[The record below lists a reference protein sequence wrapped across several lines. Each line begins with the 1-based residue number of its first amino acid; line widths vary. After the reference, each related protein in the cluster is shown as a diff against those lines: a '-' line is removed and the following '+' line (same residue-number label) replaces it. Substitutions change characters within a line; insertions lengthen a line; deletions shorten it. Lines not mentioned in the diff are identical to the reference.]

1 MRDYFPFFKRRPDIT
16 YLDSA
21 ATSQTLYTV
30 AEDQRDFM
38 LDHKSNAHRSGNS
51 MGTYVD
57 QQYQLS
63 KELIGKWLNINKP
76 EKRVVFNSG
85 TTQGLNDAAQM
96 IISAMEGGGVVFLG
110 IDSHHSLILPWTQ
123 SGNAKWRV
131 VYVELDKDGRL
142 DLNDLS
148 AKIKA
153 EPMGVSKVIAATAV
167 SNVLGLVNDLDGIK
181 KIALECA
188 AVSIIDASQIIS
200 KRQLNLSGFDFVVWS
215 WHKVYGPMG
224 LGCLLIDPVWL
235 NFDPVRPGG
244 GTVTSVSVNS
254 VLWTDNA
261 TKFESGTQNLSAICA
276 LPKLVNWL
284 IEHQTDIETHDISL
298 AKVINDQISLA
309 QFTPTSKTD
318 SGLLCLEPVA
328 GTVEDYT
335 MMLDA
340 KNIMIRSGKLC
351 AEPLITQISNGALL
365 RLSWGCYTTRQEIE
379 LALDNLGDIHAR
391 LSKHV
396 QRAV

>member
-21 ATSQTLYTV
+21 ATSQTLYSV
-30 AEDQRDFM
+30 ADDMRDFM
-38 LDHKSNAHRSGNS
+38 LSNKSNAHRSGNS

-57 QQYQLS
+57 QQYQSS
-63 KELIGKWLNINKP
+63 KELIGKWLDINKP

-85 TTQGLNDAAQM
+85 TTQGLNDAAELIM
-96 IISAMEGGGVVFLG
+96 SAMSSGVVFIG

-123 SGNAKWRV
+123 SGNAKWKV
-131 VYVELDKDGRL
+131 VFIELDKYGRL
-142 DLNDLS
+142 DLNDLQT
-148 AKIKA
+148 KIKL
-153 EPMGVSKVIAATAV
+153 EPMAVSKVIAVNDV
-167 SNVLGLVNDLDGIK
+167 SNVLGLVNDLDAIK
-181 KIALECA
+181 KIALDVA

-200 KRQLNLSGFDFVVWS
+200 KRKIDINGFDFVAWS

-224 LGCLLIDPVWL
+224 LGCLLIDPIWL

-244 GTVTSVSVNS
+244 GTVTSVSTES
-254 VLWTDNA
+254 VSWQTNA
-261 TKFESGTQNLSAICA
+261 GKFESGTQNLSAICA
-276 LPKLVNWL
+276 LPKLVDWL
-284 IEHQTDIETHDISL
+284 IEHQNDIESHDISL
-298 AKVINDQISLA
+298 SRIANDHVSLA
-309 QFTPTSKTD
+309 QFTPASKTD
-318 SGLLCLEPVA
+318 SGLVCLDPVIGA
-328 GTVEDYT
+328 VEDYT

-351 AEPLITQISNGALL
+351 AEPLITQISNNGLI
-365 RLSWGCYTTRQEIE
+365 RLSWGCYTTKQEIE
-379 LALDNLGDIHAR
+379 LALDSLGEIHAR

>member
-1 MRDYFPFFKRRPDIT
+1 MREYFPFFKRRPEIT

-30 AEDQRDFM
+30 ADDQRDFM
-38 LDHKSNAHRSGNS
+38 LSNKSNAHRSGNS

-63 KELIGKWLNINKP
+63 KELIGKWLDINHP
-76 EKRVVFNSG
+76 EKRIVYNSG
-85 TTQGLNDAAQM
+85 TTQGLNDAAQLIM
-96 IISAMEGGGVVFLG
+96 STMTSGVVFVG

-123 SGNAKWRV
+123 SGNIKWRV
-131 VYVELDKDGRL
+131 VFIDLDKDGRL
-142 DLNDLS
+142 DLDDLQ
-148 AKIKA
+148 AKIKL
-153 EPMGVSKVIAATAV
+153 EPMAVSKVIAVNAV

-181 KIALECA
+181 KIALAAA

-200 KRQLNLSGFDFVVWS
+200 KRKIDISGFDFVAFS
-215 WHKVYGPMG
+215 WHKLYGPMG
-224 LGCLLIDPVWL
+224 LGCLLIDPIWL
-235 NFDPVRPGG
+235 KFDPVRPGG
-244 GTVTSVSVNS
+244 GTVTSVNILSVT
-254 VLWTDNA
+254 WTDNA

-284 IEHQTDIETHDISL
+284 IEHQSDIETHDISI
-298 AKVINDQISLA
+298 AKIVNDQISLA
-309 QFTPTSKTD
+309 QFTPTSRTD
-318 SGLLCLEPVA
+318 SGLLCLEPVV

-340 KNIMIRSGKLC
+340 KNIMVRSGKLC
-351 AEPLITQISNGALL
+351 AEPLVQQLSNGALL
-365 RLSWGCYTTRQEIE
+365 RLSWGCYTTKQEIE
-379 LALDNLGDIHAR
+379 LALDSLGDIHAR
-391 LSKHV
+391 LSRHV

>member
-30 AEDQRDFM
+30 ADDMRDFM
-38 LDHKSNAHRSGNS
+38 LSNKSNAHRSGNS

-63 KELIGKWLNINKP
+63 KELIGKWLNINHP
-76 EKRVVFNSG
+76 EKRVVYNSG
-85 TTQGLNDAAQM
+85 TTQGLNDATQLIM
-96 IISAMEGGGVVFLG
+96 SAMSSGVVFIG
-110 IDSHHSLILPWTQ
+110 IDSHHSLILPWTH
-123 SGNAKWRV
+123 SGNAKWKV
-131 VYVELDKDGRL
+131 VFIDLDKDGRL
-142 DLNDLS
+142 DLDDLQ
-148 AKIKA
+148 AKIKL
-153 EPMGVSKVIAATAV
+153 EPMAVSKVIAVNAV
-167 SNVLGLVNDLDGIK
+167 SNVLGLVNDLDSIK
-181 KIALECA
+181 KIALEYA

-200 KRQLNLSGFDFVVWS
+200 KRQVNFSGFDFVAWS

-235 NFDPVRPGG
+235 NYNPVRPGG
-244 GTVTSVSVNS
+244 GSVTRVSVDS
-254 VLWTDNA
+254 VTWQTNA
-261 TKFESGTQNLSAICA
+261 GKFESGTQNLAAICT
-276 LPKLVNWL
+276 LPKLVQWL
-284 IEHQTDIETHDISL
+284 IDHQNDIEAHDISL
-298 AKVINDQISLA
+298 AKIVNDQISLA

-318 SGLLCLEPVA
+318 SGLICLDPAV

-335 MMLDA
+335 MLLDA

-351 AEPLITQISNGALL
+351 AEPLISQVSNNGLL
-365 RLSWGCYTTRQEIE
+365 RLSWGCYTTKQEIE
-379 LALDNLGDIHAR
+379 LALDSLGEIHAR
-391 LSKHV
+391 LSRHV

>member
-30 AEDQRDFM
+30 ADDMRDFM
-38 LDHKSNAHRSGNS
+38 LSNKSNAHRSGNS

-57 QQYQLS
+57 RQYQTS
-63 KELIGKWLNINKP
+63 KELIGKWLNIDHP
-76 EKRVVFNSG
+76 EKRIVFNSG
-85 TTQGLNDAAQM
+85 TTQGLNDATQLIM
-96 IISAMEGGGVVFLG
+96 SAMPNGVVFIG

-123 SGNAKWRV
+123 SGNENWRV
-131 VYVELDKDGRL
+131 VFIDLDRDGRL
-142 DLNDLS
+142 DLNDLET
-148 AKIKA
+148 KIKL
-153 EPMGVSKVIAATAV
+153 EPSDISKVIAVNAV

-181 KIALECA
+181 KIALNCA
-188 AVSIIDASQIIS
+188 AVSIIDASQIVS
-200 KRQLNLSGFDFVVWS
+200 KRQINFGGFDFVAWS

-224 LGCLLIDPVWL
+224 LGCLLIDPIWL
-235 NFDPVRPGG
+235 NYNPVHPGG
-244 GTVTSVSVNS
+244 GTVTSVSVDS
-254 VLWTDNA
+254 VTWQTNA
-261 TKFESGTQNLSAICA
+261 GKFESGTQNLAAICT
-276 LPKLVNWL
+276 LPKLIQWL
-284 IEHQTDIETHDISL
+284 IDHQIDIEAHDIGL
-298 AKVINDQISLA
+298 AKIVNDQISLA

-351 AEPLITQISNGALL
+351 AEPLITQVSNNGLL
-365 RLSWGCYTTRQEIE
+365 RLSWGCYTTKQEIE

>member
-1 MRDYFPFFKRRPDIT
+1 MREYFPFFKRRPDIT

-21 ATSQTLYTV
+21 ATSQTLFSV
-30 AEDQRDFM
+30 AEDMQDFM
-38 LDHKSNAHRSGNS
+38 LSNKSNAHRSGNS

-57 QQYQLS
+57 HQYQSS
-63 KELIGKWLNINKP
+63 KELIGKWLNLNNP
-76 EKRVVFNSG
+76 EQRIVYNSG
-85 TTQGLNDAAQM
+85 TTQGLNDATQM
-96 IISAMEGGGVVFLG
+96 IMSAMSSGVVFVG

-131 VYVELDKDGRL
+131 VFIELDKDGRL
-142 DLNDLS
+142 DLNDLET
-148 AKIKA
+148 KIKL
-153 EPMGVSKVIAATAV
+153 EPMAVSKVIAVNAV
-167 SNVLGLVNDLDGIK
+167 SNVLGLVNDLDSIK
-181 KIALECA
+181 KIALDVA

-244 GTVTSVSVNS
+244 GSVTSVSIDS
-254 VLWTDNA
+254 VSWQTNA
-261 TKFESGTQNLSAICA
+261 AKFESGTQNLAAICA
-276 LPKLVNWL
+276 LPKLVKWL
-284 IEHQTDIETHDISL
+284 IEHQADIEAHDISL
-298 AKVINDQISLA
+298 AKIINDQIPLS
-309 QFTPTSKTD
+309 QFTPISKTD
-318 SGLLCLEPVA
+318 SGLLCLEPA
-328 GTVEDYT
+328 FGSVEDYT

-340 KNIMIRSGKLC
+340 KNIMIRGGKLC
-351 AEPLITQISNGALL
+351 AEPLIQQISNGSLL

-379 LALDNLGDIHAR
+379 LALDSLGDIYAR

-396 QRAV
+396 

>member
-85 TTQGLNDAAQM
+85 TTQGLNDAAEM
-96 IISAMEGGGVVFLG
+96 IMSAMPSGVVFLG

-131 VYVELDKDGRL
+131 VYIELDKDGRL

-153 EPMGVSKVIAATAV
+153 
-167 SNVLGLVNDLDGIK
+167 N
-181 KIALECA
+181 
-188 AVSIIDASQIIS
+188 
-200 KRQLNLSGFDFVVWS
+200 R
-215 WHKVYGPMG
+215 
-224 LGCLLIDPVWL
+224 
-235 NFDPVRPGG
+235 
-244 GTVTSVSVNS
+244 
-254 VLWTDNA
+254 
-261 TKFESGTQNLSAICA
+261 
-276 LPKLVNWL
+276 
-284 IEHQTDIETHDISL
+284 
-298 AKVINDQISLA
+298 
-309 QFTPTSKTD
+309 
-318 SGLLCLEPVA
+318 
-328 GTVEDYT
+328 
-335 MMLDA
+335 
-340 KNIMIRSGKLC
+340 
-351 AEPLITQISNGALL
+351 
-365 RLSWGCYTTRQEIE
+365 WG
-379 LALDNLGDIHAR
+379 
-391 LSKHV
+391 
-396 QRAV
+396 

>member
-1 MRDYFPFFKRRPDIT
+1 MRDYFPFFKRRPEIT

-30 AEDQRDFM
+30 ADDQRDFM
-38 LDHKSNAHRSGNS
+38 LSNKSNAHRSGNS

-57 QQYQLS
+57 SQYQLS
-63 KELIGKWLNINKP
+63 KELIGKWLNINHP
-76 EKRVVFNSG
+76 EKRVVYNSG
-85 TTQGLNDAAQM
+85 TTQGLNDAASM
-96 IISAMEGGGVVFLG
+96 IMSAMSSGVVFVG

-123 SGNAKWRV
+123 SGNAKWKV
-131 VYVELDKDGRL
+131 VFIDLDKDGRL
-142 DLNDLS
+142 DISDLQ
-148 AKIKA
+148 AKIKL
-153 EPMGVSKVIAATAV
+153 EPMAVSKVIAVNAV
-167 SNVLGLVNDLDGIK
+167 SNVLGLINDLDAIK
-181 KIALECA
+181 KIALEIA

-200 KRQLNLSGFDFVVWS
+200 KRRIDISGFDFVAWS

-244 GTVTSVSVNS
+244 GSVTSVRIDSVT
-254 VLWTDNA
+254 WTKDA

-276 LPKLVNWL
+276 LPKLVEWL
-284 IEHQTDIETHDISL
+284 IEHQNDIEEHDISL
-298 AKVINDQISLA
+298 AKIVNDQISLA

-318 SGLLCLEPVA
+318 SGLLCLEPVV

-351 AEPLITQISNGALL
+351 AEPLIKQISRGALL
-365 RLSWGCYTTRQEIE
+365 RLSWGCYTTRQEME
-379 LALDNLGDIHAR
+379 SALDNLGDIHAR
-391 LSKHV
+391 LSRHV

>member
-1 MRDYFPFFKRRPDIT
+1 MRDYFPFFKRRQDIT

-38 LDHKSNAHRSGNS
+38 FDHKSNAHRSGNS

-63 KELIGKWLNINKP
+63 KELIGKWLNLNKP
-76 EKRVVFNSG
+76 EKRIVFNSG
-85 TTQGLNDAAQM
+85 TTQGLNDATQLIM
-96 IISAMEGGGVVFLG
+96 SAMSSGVVFVG
-110 IDSHHSLILPWTQ
+110 VDSHHSLILPWTQ
-123 SGNAKWRV
+123 SGNSKWKV
-131 VYVELDKDGRL
+131 VFIELDRDGRL
-142 DLNDLS
+142 DLNDLQ
-148 AKIKA
+148 AKIKL
-153 EPMGVSKVIAATAV
+153 EPMAVSKVIAVNAV

-181 KIALECA
+181 KIALEYA
-188 AVSIIDASQIIS
+188 AVSVIDASQIIS
-200 KRQLNLSGFDFVVWS
+200 KRQVNFSGFDFVAWS

-244 GTVTSVSVNS
+244 GTVTSVSLNS
-254 VLWTDNA
+254 VTWTKDA
-261 TKFESGTQNLSAICA
+261 GKFESGTQNLAAICA
-276 LPKLVNWL
+276 LPRLVQWL
-284 IEHQTDIETHDISL
+284 IDHQNDIEAHDISL
-298 AKVINDQISLA
+298 AKIVNDQVSLT
-309 QFTPTSKTD
+309 QFTPVSKTD
-318 SGLLCLEPVA
+318 SGLLCLDPVV
-328 GTVEDYT
+328 GSVEDYT

-351 AEPLITQISNGALL
+351 AEPLITQVSNNGLL

-379 LALDNLGDIHAR
+379 LALDSLGEIHAR
-391 LSKHV
+391 LSRHV

>member
-1 MRDYFPFFKRRPDIT
+1 MRDYFPFFKRRQDVT

-30 AEDQRDFM
+30 ADDMRDFM
-38 LDHKSNAHRSGNS
+38 LSSKSNAHRSGNS

-63 KELIGKWLNINKP
+63 KELIGKWLNINHP
-76 EKRVVFNSG
+76 EKRIVFNSG
-85 TTQGLNDAAQM
+85 TTQGLNDAASM
-96 IISAMEGGGVVFLG
+96 IMSAMSSGVVFVG

-123 SGNAKWRV
+123 SGNTKWKV
-131 VYVELDKDGRL
+131 VFINLDKDGRL
-142 DLNDLS
+142 DLNDLE
-148 AKIKA
+148 AKIKS
-153 EPMGVSKVIAATAV
+153 EPMAVSKVIAVNAV
-167 SNVLGLVNDLDGIK
+167 SNVLGLVNDLDAIK
-181 KIALECA
+181 KIALDVA

-200 KRQLNLSGFDFVVWS
+200 KRKIDISGFDFVAFS
-215 WHKVYGPMG
+215 WHKIYGPMG

-244 GTVTSVSVNS
+244 GTVTSVSVNG
-254 VLWTDNA
+254 VTWTDNA
-261 TKFESGTQNLSAICA
+261 TKFESGTQNLSAICT

-284 IEHQTDIETHDISL
+284 IEHQSDIEEHDISI
-298 AKVINDQISLA
+298 AKIINDQISLA

-318 SGLLCLEPVA
+318 SGLLCLEPVV

-351 AEPLITQISNGALL
+351 AEPLIQQLSNGALL
-365 RLSWGCYTTRQEIE
+365 RLSWGCYTTKQEIE
-379 LALDNLGDIHAR
+379 LALDSLGEIHAR
-391 LSKHV
+391 LSRHV
-396 QRAV
+396 HRAV

>member
-1 MRDYFPFFKRRPDIT
+1 MREYFPFFKRRQDII

-30 AEDQRDFM
+30 VEDIQDFM
-38 LDHKSNAHRSGNS
+38 LSNKSNAHRSGNS

-57 QQYQLS
+57 QQYQSS

-76 EKRVVFNSG
+76 EQRIVFNSG
-85 TTQGLNDAAQM
+85 TTQGLNDAASM
-96 IISAMEGGGVVFLG
+96 IMSAMSSGVVFVG

-123 SGNAKWRV
+123 SGNSKWRV
-131 VYVELDKDGRL
+131 VFIELDKDGRL
-142 DLNDLS
+142 DLNDLKT
-148 AKIKA
+148 KIKA
-153 EPMGVSKVIAATAV
+153 EPMALAKVIAVNAV

-181 KIALECA
+181 KIALEYA
-188 AVSIIDASQIIS
+188 AVSLIDASQIVS
-200 KRQLNLSGFDFVVWS
+200 KRRIDISGFDFVAWS

-235 NFDPVRPGG
+235 NFNPVRPGG
-244 GTVTSVSVNS
+244 GTVTSVSMDS
-254 VLWTDNA
+254 VTWQTNA
-261 TKFESGTQNLSAICA
+261 GKFESGTQNLAAICT

-284 IEHQTDIETHDISL
+284 IEHQDEIESHDIGL
-298 AKVINDQISLA
+298 ARITNDHISLA
-309 QFTPTSKTD
+309 QFTPVSRTD
-318 SGLLCLEPVA
+318 SGLICLDPVVGA
-328 GTVEDYT
+328 VEDYT

-351 AEPLITQISNGALL
+351 AEPLIAQISNNGLL
-365 RLSWGCYTTRQEIE
+365 RLSWACYTTRQEIE
-379 LALDNLGDIHAR
+379 QAFDSLGEIHAR

-396 QRAV
+396 

>member
-1 MRDYFPFFKRRPDIT
+1 MRDNFPFFKRRQDIT

-63 KELIGKWLNINKP
+63 KELIGKWLNLNHP
-76 EKRVVFNSG
+76 EKRIVFNSG
-85 TTQGLNDAAQM
+85 TTQGLNDATQLIM
-96 IISAMEGGGVVFLG
+96 SAMSSGVVFIG

-123 SGNAKWRV
+123 SGNSKWKV
-131 VYVELDKDGRL
+131 VFIELDKDGRL
-142 DLNDLS
+142 DLNDLET
-148 AKIKA
+148 KIKL
-153 EPMGVSKVIAATAV
+153 EPMAVSKVIAVNAV

-181 KIALECA
+181 KIALDYA
-188 AVSIIDASQIIS
+188 AVSVIDASQIIS
-200 KRQLNLSGFDFVVWS
+200 KRQVNFSGFDFVAWS

-244 GTVTSVSVNS
+244 GTVTSVSLNNVT
-254 VLWTDNA
+254 WTKDA
-261 TKFESGTQNLSAICA
+261 GKFESGTQNLSAICA
-276 LPKLVNWL
+276 LPRLVEWL
-284 IEHQTDIETHDISL
+284 IEHQNDIESHDISL
-298 AKVINDQISLA
+298 AKIINDHISLA
-309 QFTPTSKTD
+309 QFTPTSRTD
-318 SGLLCLEPVA
+318 SGLICLDPVVGA
-328 GTVEDYT
+328 VEDYS

-340 KNIMIRSGKLC
+340 KNIMIRGGKLC
-351 AEPLITQISNGALL
+351 AEPLITQISNNGLL
-365 RLSWGCYTTRQEIE
+365 RLSWGCYTTKQEIE
-379 LALDNLGDIHAR
+379 LALDSLGEIHAR
-391 LSKHV
+391 LSRHV
-396 QRAV
+396 Q

>member
-1 MRDYFPFFKRRPDIT
+1 MRDSFPFFKRRPDIT

-30 AEDQRDFM
+30 ADDIRDFM

-57 QQYQLS
+57 QQYQTS
-63 KELIGKWLNINKP
+63 KELIGKWLDLNKP
-76 EKRVVFNSG
+76 EKRIVFNSG
-85 TTQGLNDAAQM
+85 TTQGLNDAAQLIM
-96 IISAMEGGGVVFLG
+96 SAMPSGVVFIG

-123 SGNAKWRV
+123 SGNAKWKV
-131 VYVELDKDGRL
+131 VFIELDKDGRL
-142 DLNDLS
+142 DLNDLET
-148 AKIKA
+148 KIKL
-153 EPMGVSKVIAATAV
+153 EPMAVSKAIAINAV

-181 KIALECA
+181 KIALNYA
-188 AVSIIDASQIIS
+188 AVSVIDASQIVS
-200 KRQLNLSGFDFVVWS
+200 KRHVSFSGFDFVVWS

-244 GTVTSVSVNS
+244 GTVTSVSIDS
-254 VLWTDNA
+254 VTWTDNA
-261 TKFESGTQNLSAICA
+261 GKFESGTQNLAAICA
-276 LPKLVNWL
+276 LPKLVQWL
-284 IEHQTDIETHDISL
+284 IDHQNDIEAHDISL
-298 AKVINDQISLA
+298 AKIINDQISLA

-318 SGLLCLEPVA
+318 SGLLCLDPVV
-328 GTVEDYT
+328 GSVEDYT

-351 AEPLITQISNGALL
+351 AEPLITRISNNGLL
-365 RLSWGCYTTRQEIE
+365 RLSWGCYTTKQEIE
-379 LALDNLGDIHAR
+379 LALDSLGDIHAR
-391 LSKHV
+391 LSRHV

>member
-30 AEDQRDFM
+30 ADDQRDFM
-38 LDHKSNAHRSGNS
+38 LSNKSNAHRSGNS
-51 MGTYVD
+51 MGTWVD

-63 KELIGKWLNINKP
+63 KELIGKWLNINHP
-76 EKRVVFNSG
+76 EKRIVYNSG
-85 TTQGLNDAAQM
+85 TTQGLNDAAQLIM
-96 IISAMEGGGVVFLG
+96 SAMSSGVVFVG
-110 IDSHHSLILPWTQ
+110 IDSHHSLILPWMQ
-123 SGNAKWRV
+123 SGNNKWKV
-131 VYVELDKDGRL
+131 VFINLDKDGRL
-142 DLNDLS
+142 DLDDLQ
-148 AKIKA
+148 AKIKL
-153 EPMGVSKVIAATAV
+153 EPMAVSKVIAVNAV
-167 SNVLGLVNDLDGIK
+167 SNVLGLVNDLDSIK
-181 KIALECA
+181 KIALDVA

-200 KRQLNLSGFDFVVWS
+200 KRKIDISGFDFVAFS

-244 GTVTSVSVNS
+244 GSVTSVSIDNVT
-254 VLWTDNA
+254 WTDNA

-284 IEHQTDIETHDISL
+284 IDHQNDIEEHDISI
-298 AKVINDQISLA
+298 AKIINDQISLA
-309 QFTPTSKTD
+309 QFTPTSRTD
-318 SGLLCLEPVA
+318 SGLLCLEPVV
-328 GTVEDYT
+328 GSVEDYT

-351 AEPLITQISNGALL
+351 AEPLIQQISNGALL
-365 RLSWGCYTTRQEIE
+365 RLSWGCYTTKQEIE

-391 LSKHV
+391 LSRHV
-396 QRAV
+396 QRAI

>member
-21 ATSQTLYTV
+21 ATSQTLYSV

-51 MGTYVD
+51 MGTWVD
-57 QQYQLS
+57 HQYQLS
-63 KELIGKWLNINKP
+63 KELIGKWLDINHP
-76 EKRVVFNSG
+76 EKRVVFNGG
-85 TTQGLNDAAQM
+85 TTQGLNDATQLIM
-96 IISAMEGGGVVFLG
+96 SAMSSGVVFVG

-123 SGNAKWRV
+123 AGGAKWRV
-131 VYVELDKDGRL
+131 VFIDLDKDGRL
-142 DLNDLS
+142 DLDDLS
-148 AKIKA
+148 AKIKL
-153 EPMGVSKVIAATAV
+153 EPTAVSKVIAVNAV
-167 SNVLGLVNDLDGIK
+167 SNVLGLVNDLDSIK
-181 KIALECA
+181 KIALEFA

-200 KRQLNLSGFDFVVWS
+200 KRRIDVSGFDFVVFS

-224 LGCLLIDPVWL
+224 LGCLLIDPIWL
-235 NFDPVRPGG
+235 NFDPIRPGG
-244 GTVTSVSVNS
+244 GTVTSVSTDS
-254 VLWTDNA
+254 VTWTDNA

-284 IEHQTDIETHDISL
+284 IEHQNDIEEHDISL

-318 SGLLCLEPVA
+318 SGLLCLEPVV
-328 GTVEDYT
+328 GSVEDYT

-351 AEPLITQISNGALL
+351 AEPLIQQLSNGALL
-365 RLSWGCYTTRQEIE
+365 RVSWGCYTTTQEID
-379 LALDNLGDIHAR
+379 LALDSLGDIHAR

-396 QRAV
+396 HRTI

>member
-1 MRDYFPFFKRRPDIT
+1 MRDYFPFFKRRPEVT

-30 AEDQRDFM
+30 ADDQRDFM
-38 LDHKSNAHRSGNS
+38 LSNKSNAHRSGNS

-76 EKRVVFNSG
+76 EKRVVYNSG
-85 TTQGLNDAAQM
+85 TTQGLNDAAAM
-96 IISAMEGGGVVFLG
+96 IMSAMSSGVVFVG

-131 VYVELDKDGRL
+131 VFIDLDKDGRL
-142 DLNDLS
+142 DLEDLQS
-148 AKIKA
+148 KIKL
-153 EPMGVSKVIAATAV
+153 EPLAVSKVIAVNAV
-167 SNVLGLVNDLDGIK
+167 SNVLGLVNDLEGIK
-181 KIALECA
+181 KIALEVA
-188 AVSIIDASQIIS
+188 AVSIIDASQIVS
-200 KRQLNLSGFDFVVWS
+200 KRKLDVSGFDFVAFS

-224 LGCLLIDPVWL
+224 LGCLLIDPIWL

-244 GTVTSVSVNS
+244 GSVTSVSTDS
-254 VLWTDNA
+254 VTWTDNA
-261 TKFESGTQNLSAICA
+261 TKFESGTQNLSAICT
-276 LPKLVNWL
+276 LPKLVQWL
-284 IEHQTDIETHDISL
+284 IEHQNDIEEHDISL

-309 QFTPTSKTD
+309 QFTPTTRTD
-318 SGLLCLEPVA
+318 SGLVCLEPVI
-328 GTVEDYT
+328 GSVEDYT

-351 AEPLITQISNGALL
+351 AEPLINQISNGALL
-365 RLSWGCYTTRQEIE
+365 RLSWGCYTTKQEIE

-391 LSKHV
+391 LSRHV

>member
-1 MRDYFPFFKRRPDIT
+1 MRDYFPFFKRRQEVT

-30 AEDQRDFM
+30 ADDQRDFM
-38 LDHKSNAHRSGNS
+38 LSNKSNAHRSGNS
-51 MGTYVD
+51 MGTWVD
-57 QQYQLS
+57 HQYQLS
-63 KELIGKWLNINKP
+63 KELIGKWLNIRQP
-76 EKRVVFNSG
+76 EKRIVYNSG

-96 IISAMEGGGVVFLG
+96 IMSAMSSGVVFVG

-123 SGNAKWRV
+123 SGNSKWKV
-131 VYVELDKDGRL
+131 VFIDLDKDGRL
-142 DLNDLS
+142 DLNDLD
-148 AKIKA
+148 AKMKL
-153 EPMGVSKVIAATAV
+153 EPMAVSKVIAVNAV
-167 SNVLGLVNDLDGIK
+167 SNVLGLVNDLDRIK
-181 KIALECA
+181 KMALEVA
-188 AVSIIDASQIIS
+188 AISIIDASQIIS
-200 KRQLNLSGFDFVVWS
+200 KRKIDISGFDFVAFS

-244 GTVTSVSVNS
+244 GTVTSVSIDTAT
-254 VLWTDNA
+254 WTKDA

-276 LPKLVNWL
+276 LPKLVEWL
-284 IEHQTDIETHDISL
+284 IEHQDDIEAHDISI
-298 AKVINDQISLA
+298 AKIVNDQISLA
-309 QFTPTSKTD
+309 QFTPTSRTD
-318 SGLLCLEPVA
+318 SGLICLEPVV

-351 AEPLITQISNGALL
+351 AEPLIRQLSNSALL
-365 RLSWGCYTTRQEIE
+365 RLSWGCYTTRQEVE
-379 LALDNLGDIHAR
+379 STLDSLGEIYAR

>member
-1 MRDYFPFFKRRPDIT
+1 MRDYFPFFKRRQDII

-21 ATSQTLYTV
+21 ATSQTLYSV

-38 LDHKSNAHRSGNS
+38 LSNKSNAHRSGNS
-51 MGTYVD
+51 MGTYVN

-63 KELIGKWLNINKP
+63 KELIGKWLNINHP
-76 EKRVVFNSG
+76 EKRIVYNSG
-85 TTQGLNDAAQM
+85 TTQGLNDAVQLIM
-96 IISAMEGGGVVFLG
+96 SAMSSGVVFVG

-123 SGNAKWRV
+123 SGNSKWKV
-131 VYVELDKDGRL
+131 VFIDLDKDGRL
-142 DLNDLS
+142 DLNDLQ
-148 AKIKA
+148 AKIKL
-153 EPMGVSKVIAATAV
+153 EPMAVSKVIAVNAV
-167 SNVLGLVNDLDGIK
+167 SNVLGLVNDLDAIK
-181 KIALECA
+181 KIALDIA

-200 KRQLNLSGFDFVVWS
+200 KRKIDISGFDFVAFS

-244 GTVTSVSVNS
+244 GTVTSVSTDGVT
-254 VLWTDNA
+254 WTKDA
-261 TKFESGTQNLSAICA
+261 GKFESGTQNLSAICA
-276 LPKLVNWL
+276 LPRLVNWL
-284 IEHQTDIETHDISL
+284 IEHQDEIELHDISL
-298 AKVINDQISLA
+298 AKIINDQISLA

-318 SGLLCLEPVA
+318 SGLLCMEPVA
-328 GTVEDYT
+328 GTVDDYT

-351 AEPLITQISNGALL
+351 AEPLVQQISKGALL

-379 LALDNLGDIHAR
+379 IALDNLGEIHAR
-391 LSKHV
+391 LSRHV
-396 QRAV
+396 

>member
-1 MRDYFPFFKRRPDIT
+1 MRDYFPFFKRRPEIT

-30 AEDQRDFM
+30 ADDQRDFM
-38 LDHKSNAHRSGNS
+38 LSNKSNAHRSGNS

-63 KELIGKWLNINKP
+63 KELIGKWLNINHP

-85 TTQGLNDAAQM
+85 TTQGLNDAAAM
-96 IISAMEGGGVVFLG
+96 IMSAMSSGVVFVG

-123 SGNAKWRV
+123 SGNAKWKV
-131 VYVELDKDGRL
+131 VFINLDKDGRL
-142 DLNDLS
+142 DLDDLQT
-148 AKIKA
+148 KIKL
-153 EPMGVSKVIAATAV
+153 EPMAVSKVIAVNAV
-167 SNVLGLVNDLDGIK
+167 SNVLGLVNDLDAIK
-181 KIALECA
+181 KIALDIA

-200 KRQLNLSGFDFVVWS
+200 KRKIDISGFDFVAWS

-244 GTVTSVSVNS
+244 GSVTRVSTDSVT
-254 VLWTDNA
+254 WTDNA
-261 TKFESGTQNLSAICA
+261 TKFESGTQNLSAIYA
-276 LPKLVNWL
+276 LPKLVAWL
-284 IEHQTDIETHDISL
+284 IEHQNDIEEHDISL

-309 QFTPTSKTD
+309 QFTPTTRTD
-318 SGLLCLEPVA
+318 SGLLCLEPVI
-328 GTVEDYT
+328 GSVEDYT

-351 AEPLITQISNGALL
+351 AEPLINQISNGALL
-365 RLSWGCYTTRQEIE
+365 RLSWGCYTTKQEIE
-379 LALDNLGDIHAR
+379 LALDSLGDIHAR
-391 LSKHV
+391 LSRHV

>member
-1 MRDYFPFFKRRPDIT
+1 MRDYFPFFKRRPDII

-30 AEDQRDFM
+30 AEDLRDFM
-38 LDHKSNAHRSGNS
+38 LEHKSNAHRSGNS
-51 MGTYVD
+51 MGTWVD
-57 QQYQLS
+57 QQYQRS
-63 KELIGKWLNINKP
+63 KELISKWLNINHP
-76 EKRVVFNSG
+76 EKRIVYNSG
-85 TTQGLNDAAQM
+85 TTQGLNDAAALVM
-96 IISAMEGGGVVFLG
+96 SAMSSGVVFVG

-123 SGNAKWRV
+123 SGNAKWKV
-131 VYVELDKDGRL
+131 VFIELDRDGRI
-142 DLNDLS
+142 DLNDLQ
-148 AKIKA
+148 AKIKQ
-153 EPMGVSKVIAATAV
+153 EPMAVAKVIAVNAV

-181 KIALECA
+181 KIALEVA

-200 KRQLNLSGFDFVVWS
+200 KRRIDISGFDFVAFS

-244 GTVTSVSVNS
+244 GTVTSVSTDS
-254 VLWTDNA
+254 VTWQTNA
-261 TKFESGTQNLSAICA
+261 GKFESGTQNLAAICTI
-276 LPKLVNWL
+276 PRLVEWL
-284 IEHQTDIETHDISL
+284 IEHQNDIESHDISL
-298 AKVINDQISLA
+298 ARITNDHISLS
-309 QFTPTSKTD
+309 QFTPASKTE
-318 SGLLCLEPVA
+318 SGLVCLDPVIGA
-328 GTVEDYT
+328 VEDYT

-351 AEPLITQISNGALL
+351 AEPLITQISNNGLI
-365 RLSWGCYTTRQEIE
+365 RLSWGCYTTKQEIE
-379 LALDNLGDIHAR
+379 LALDSLGEIHAR

>member
-1 MRDYFPFFKRRPDIT
+1 MRDYFPFFKRRPEIT

-57 QQYQLS
+57 QQYHLS
-63 KELIGKWLNINKP
+63 KELIGKWLNINHP
-76 EKRVVFNSG
+76 EKRIVYNSG
-85 TTQGLNDAAQM
+85 TTQGLNDACQM
-96 IISAMEGGGVVFLG
+96 IMSAMSSGVVFVG

-123 SGNAKWRV
+123 SGNSKWKV
-131 VYVELDKDGRL
+131 VFIDLDKDGRI
-142 DLNDLS
+142 DLNDLQ
-148 AKIKA
+148 AKMKL
-153 EPMGVSKVIAATAV
+153 EPMAVSKVIAVNAV
-167 SNVLGLVNDLDGIK
+167 SNVLGLVNDLDAIK
-181 KIALECA
+181 KIALEVA

-200 KRQLNLSGFDFVVWS
+200 KRRIDISGFDFVVFS

-244 GTVTSVSVNS
+244 GSVTSVSIDS
-254 VLWTDNA
+254 VTWQTNA
-261 TKFESGTQNLSAICA
+261 GKFESGTQNLAAICA
-276 LPKLVNWL
+276 IPRLVNWL
-284 IEHQTDIETHDISL
+284 IEHGNDIETHDISL
-298 AKVINDQISLA
+298 SKIVNDQISMA

-318 SGLLCLEPVA
+318 SGLVCLEPVV
-328 GTVEDYT
+328 GSVEDYT

-340 KNIMIRSGKLC
+340 KKIMIRSGKLC
-351 AEPLITQISNGALL
+351 AEPLIKQISNNGLL

-379 LALDNLGDIHAR
+379 SALDNLGEIHAR
-391 LSKHV
+391 LSRHV
-396 QRAV
+396 Q